1 MDVTIYTKDNC
12 SYCTNAKLLLSSKG
26 ISYSEKKLGE
36 DFSREILLDMFPEA
50 RTYPVIV
57 IDGFNI
63 GGYNELKEHLSTQ
76 TSDSRKYLIEG

>member
-12 SYCTNAKLLLSSKG
+12 SFCTNAKLLLTSKG
-26 ISYSEKKLGE
+26 IGYNEKKLGE

-63 GGYNELKEHLSTQ
+63 GGYTELKEHLSTQ